1 MARRCAYLFVLAAA
15 AVLIWAGTPLQ
26 NVSAAPAEK
35 AVREKAPDF
44 TLKDL
49 NGASYRLSACRGR
62 SVLLIFSTTWCA
74 YCRSEIPHFK
84 KIHAQHGQR
93 GLEVVNI
100 DIQEPQDRVARFAR
114 RHDLPYRVL
123 LDTDGSVA
131 ELYGVVGVPLFVL
144 VDGEGYIACWQCRR
158 VEEIMDRLLRR

>member
-1 MARRCAYLFVLAAA
+1 MARRCICLFVLTAAV
-15 AVLIWAGTPLQ
+15 VLIWAGAPLQ
-26 NVSAAPAEK
+26 TISAAAAEK
-35 AVREKAPDF
+35 TVREKAPDF

-49 NGASYRLSACRGR
+49 NGASFRLSASR
-62 SVLLIFSTTWCA
+62 SKPVLLIFGTTWCT

-84 KIHAQHGQR
+84 NIHARYGQR
-93 GLEVVNI
+93 GLEVVNV

-114 RHDLPYRVL
+114 RHDLPYRIL
-123 LDTDGSVA
+123 LDTDGRVA
-131 ELYGVVGVPLFVL
+131 ELYSVVGVPMFVL